1 MDSPGKESSDN
12 EQQLTKVLEIRLD
25 KYKSSRDP
33 SSRPT
38 MSGSPLINGA
48 NAEALGAITTPE
60 RHPIS
65 GCHRNGIPSA
75 LHGSSC
81 RSHHITSHGIS
92 CRGAAHRTNITCR
105 AARSMVQHNHNLSWS
120 TNKTHQISYLSRHAS
135 SDIHRAARQTTSDIH
150 RAARQTTVGRRAAL
164 RHAMRCEVI

>member
-1 MDSPGKESSDN
+1 MDSPGKQSSDN

-48 NAEALGAITTPE
+48 NAEVLGAITTPE
-60 RHPIS
+60 LYSIS
-65 GCHRNGIPSA
+65 VCHLNCIPSP
-75 LHGSSC
+75 LYRSSS
-81 RSHHITSHGIS
+81 RSYHITSHGIL

-120 TNKTHQISYLSRHAS
+120 TNKAHPISSLSHVIYVAS
-135 SDIHRAARQTTSDIH
+135 YHIASHRMS
-150 RAARQTTVGRRAAL
+150 
-164 RHAMRCEVI
+164 